1 MINRWQKIRSFLI
14 PQMFGRFAHFN
25 ADNAF
30 FAYLEESD
38 PSSKTPKIQLT
49 GIPENS
55 ILVKMDQVQEGEA
68 RDVTQPLF
76 LVGGENLRHRCDY
89 VLLTHLENKNCVFF
103 IELKSKNF
111 SDKEVSG
118 KFRTSACLLDF
129 IASISKAFYDCAI
142 SFSSDDDIVC
152 RYVLVYTPDKAIK
165 DLKKLP
171 SPRISHCSADH
182 YFKYPASRRNT
193 QRVHYT
199 ELVKI

>member
-14 PQMFGRFAHFN
+14 PQMFGRFAHIN
-25 ADNAF
+25 ADNDF

-142 SFSSDDDIVC
+142 SFSSDDDI
-152 RYVLVYTPDKAIK
+152 L
-165 DLKKLP
+165 L
-171 SPRISHCSADH
+171 
-182 YFKYPASRRNT
+182 
-193 QRVHYT
+193 
-199 ELVKI
+199 